1 MTRVYFCPFLEHGL
15 WRCEAKWQGG
25 EREDGYCDKTD
36 GPFVSASNTCTWMRG
51 GLAILVSQG
60 MAGEGIKG
68 GCLNM
73 ERLCCPLA
81 IQDERPMAKW
91 MRRVGGKELETE
103 GNEVLRLCIIELSDR

>member
-1 MTRVYFCPFLEHGL
+1 
-15 WRCEAKWQGG
+15 
-25 EREDGYCDKTD
+25 
-36 GPFVSASNTCTWMRG
+36 MRG

-103 GNEVLRLCIIELSDR
+103 GNEVLRLCIIRALGLFLSFFLFWGLVDSGTLTGN